1 MQISTKLKY
10 SHILKFS
17 QSGNIM
23 MNKSILALVLGLS
36 ISLCLVPGSVAD
48 DEPEVET
55 RDVED
60 IRYNEAT
67 LIGGTNTEDMDVSFS
82 YRKKGEDGWNEKNVD
97 KEGRG
102 EFNKTL
108 YDLENNT
115 EYEFR
120 AKGSIEDDGTTTYE
134 GEIIKFSTVSYP
146 DVKAINSTEITHE
159 STILYGNLTEIGIEE
174 EVEVYFNY
182 TKEDENWRKTDE
194 KILDEERTFNKE
206 VEGLSHETVYDFKAV
221 VQWTKDNKTSS
232 ENKTFETK
240 PEIYVETLEPEKIT
254 TDSAI
259 IRGEL
264 LGNESKIEEL
274 ETNVSFWL
282 RDEFEEIKK
291 GNMDET
297 GIFKEELD
305 DLEPETEYEFRAE
318 VHIGEEENIG
328 EELIFMTSPEFN
340 LTDMEVDP
348 EEVYVD
354 EEFEVSATVENDG
367 ETDYEYEARLYV
379 DGSYETS
386 EYVEVSG
393 GSSEEVILNDSIGS
407 SGDYELE
414 VKVAGQTVEDDIEV
428 YNKPSV
434 GTSSPSEVGSDSAVL
449 EGEVLEIGLEDEVTV
464 FFRYGEKDDD
474 EALWGETSKEEM
486 EEEDSFERE
495 VSLDEDKEYG
505 YKAVL
510 EWNDQEETGNVV
522 SLMPDSC
529 EYGNWENQTCGGWEC
544 DEEEIHQTK
553 EVTDD
558 SPTFCK
564 EVKERCIEAE
574 DYCGVPEA
582 ELNLEKE
589 IVNVTA
595 DETETNNVTVAN
607 TGTKDLEDVGL
618 SLELEGPE
626 EWYDLVPS
634 GRTIDQKEEKRFE
647 VSFSPGGGAPIGK
660 YSVTYFLED
669 EIGTVEGS
677 LWIHPDEEEESNIVE
692 RYHSLEEE
700 KGELEERLETLEDK
714 TEVEHIE
721 EEMSMFRTLMSEA
734 ENAMNQDD
742 YVTMSE
748 KISEA
753 ERLRLDITDG
763 IEDIEE
769 ELGVPW
775 LWIGTGVIVILI
787 AGIIIYMLLPP
798 EEGYAKSKGYK
809 SPSEKSFKDK
819 LSDVKEKV
827 KEKVFGEEEEGYSY
841 QA

>member
-1 MQISTKLKY
+1 MRKELVVLVVFSFIVSAFLAQSVLADRTTVITEEAEDITYHNATLLGEVTALDEDNIDVFFGWQKEDDWEETDKEEVTDTGKFNRTVTDLYPGITYEFKAIGDWDDNDTEGEKLNFTTY
-10 SHILKFS
+10 SY
-17 QSGNIM
+17 
-23 MNKSILALVLGLS
+23 
-36 ISLCLVPGSVAD
+36 
-48 DEPEVET
+48 PEVQSKET
-55 RDVED
+55 
-60 IRYNEAT
+60 A
-67 LIGGTNTEDMDVSFS
+67 
-82 YRKKGEDGWNEKNVD
+82 
-97 KEGRG
+97 
-102 EFNKTL
+102 
-108 YDLENNT
+108 
-115 EYEFR
+115 
-120 AKGSIEDDGTTTYE
+120 
-134 GEIIKFSTVSYP
+134 
-146 DVKAINSTEITHE
+146 EITHE
-159 STILYGNLTEIGIEE
+159 SAILRANLTEIGAESEVSGYFNWTEEDGSWTSTEAIDVESEGLFEYEISGLKSSTSYDFVGIIDWDDGQDNTENVSFTTKPEVYVITLEAEDVKTNEATLRGELSGEEEEIDEGVNVSFFWKEEQGDDWGQTEKKELSSAGTFEE
-174 EVEVYFNY
+174 EV
-182 TKEDENWRKTDE
+182 
-194 KILDEERTFNKE
+194 
-206 VEGLSHETVYDFKAV
+206 
-221 VQWTKDNKTSS
+221 
-232 ENKTFETK
+232 
-240 PEIYVETLEPEKIT
+240 
-254 TDSAI
+254 
-259 IRGEL
+259 
-264 LGNESKIEEL
+264 
-274 ETNVSFWL
+274 
-282 RDEFEEIKK
+282 DEFES
-291 GNMDET
+291 G
-297 GIFKEELD
+297 
-305 DLEPETEYEFRAE
+305 TEYEFEAE
-318 VHIGEEENIG
+318 VEFGDDSHSGEKST
-328 EELIFMTSPEFN
+328 FTTPPEFN

-393 GSSEEVILNDSIGS
+393 GGSEEVLLNDSIGS

-434 GTSSPSEVGSDSAVL
+434 STSSPSEVGSDSAVL

-474 EALWGETSKEEM
+474 EALWGETSKVEM

-510 EWNDQEETGNVV
+510 EWNDEEETGNVV

-595 DETETNNVTVAN
+595 GETETNNVTVAN

-634 GRTIDQKEEKRFE
+634 GRTIDQKEEKSFE

-769 ELGVPW
+769 ELGLPW

-819 LSDVKEKV
+819 LSEVKEKV
-827 KEKVFGEEEEGYSY
+827 KKKVFGEEEEGYSY